1 MTIMRAISSTSVLLP
16 VGGVWQLLVDA
27 DTAPTVVVTPP
38 TGDPET
44 VTPEQTSTGRWES
57 SYALT
62 EPGRYVARASL
73 DGQVVDFAAQAL
85 EVTTGPVLDVPKVV
99 HYLGQISATEETVG
113 EALQAETFAQARV
126 CRVGAVYPPD
136 LREALL
142 RRVARNLAL
151 RGIPLAV
158 LRGDAEA
165 GATVLPGRDPEVR
178 RLEAPH
184 RKLPIG

>member
-1 MTIMRAISSTSVLLP
+1 MRAASSTSVLLP

-38 TGDPET
+38 AGDPEP
-44 VTPEQTSTGRWES
+44 VIPEQTSSGRWEA
-57 SYALT
+57 SYVVDA
-62 EPGRYVARASL
+62 PGRYVARASVV
-73 DGQVVDFAAQAL
+73 DGDVVDFAAQAL
-85 EVTTGPVLDVPKVV
+85 AVTTGPVVDVPKVV
-99 HYLGQISATEETVG
+99 NYLGQISATEETVG
-113 EALQAETFAQARV
+113 EALEAETYAQARV

-136 LREALL
+136 LREALF

-158 LRGDAEA
+158 LRGDAEV
-165 GATVLPGRDPEVR
+165 GSTVLPGRDPEVR

-184 RKLPIG
+184 RRLPIG